1 MARDAPAVG
10 YDARVRSLAP
20 LEQEVYAYDLAWISR
35 ARGDPM
41 RRRTFLFGSL
51 LAAWPSVVRAQ
62 PGRRRII
69 LWVSTEAQP
78 DPFIEGFRDGMKTRG
93 YSEGEHLAFALRY
106 APGDPGTLRT
116 MLPEILAIPADLI
129 VSSGSAIIA
138 TRSVTARPVLFAI
151 SSDPVALGIAESLA
165 RPGRNFTGITFMS
178 LEVAQ
183 KRVEILKD
191 LMPHLRTLAV
201 LSNTTHPGEPLEYD
215 ATKTAAEA
223 FGLRLVYAP
232 FTSGADIDA
241 ALEQVRSSKADAM
254 LAFPGGATRVHK
266 TKIAEFALAHSLP
279 SMFGSREHCEVGGL
293 ASYGAN
299 QRATY
304 VRLAAYADRLFRGEK
319 PGDVPIEQPTTFEL
333 VLNGRTAQALRFD
346 IPASILARTDSV
358 IE

>member
-1 MARDAPAVG
+1 
-10 YDARVRSLAP
+10 
-20 LEQEVYAYDLAWISR
+20 
-35 ARGDPM
+35 
-41 RRRTFLFGSL
+41 
-51 LAAWPSVVRAQ
+51 
-62 PGRRRII
+62 
-69 LWVSTEAQP
+69 VSTEAQP

-106 APGDPGTLRT
+106 APGDPGSLRT
-116 MLPEILAIPADLI
+116 MLPEI
-129 VSSGSAIIA
+129 
-138 TRSVTARPVLFAI
+138 
-151 SSDPVALGIAESLA
+151 
-165 RPGRNFTGITFMS
+165 
-178 LEVAQ
+178 
-183 KRVEILKD
+183 
-191 LMPHLRTLAV
+191 LAV

-279 SMFGSREHCEVGGL
+279 SMFGSREHCEVGAL